1 MMKRKKFAKLFA
13 MMALSLTCMVGAT
26 GVTAY
31 ANVNEAEMQAAEQQ
45 AATEPII
52 PETEAPQTEAPQTE
66 TAAETT
72 PDDGRVQ
79 GDAFSVPGNA
89 EVLDDIT
96 DGSSKEFFTI
106 QTKNNNT
113 FYLVVDRSQNA
124 QNVYMLSAIDESDLE
139 KFLDETQKESEK
151 ETEAQVVIPEEP
163 ATEIQTVEPAEP
175 QKNQSGNMAALI
187 LIVVLAAGGGIAY
200 YFLKVKPGKA
210 EDDVISENLE
220 TGDGLETENE
230 DEEEE

>member
-52 PETEAPQTEAPQTE
+52 PETEAPQTEAPQT
-66 TAAETT
+66 ETT

-163 ATEIQTVEPAEP
+163 ATEIQTVEPEEP

>member
-52 PETEAPQTEAPQTE
+52 PETEAPQTEAPQTK

-175 QKNQSGNMAALI
+175 QKNQSGNMATII
-187 LIVVLAAGGGIAY
+187 LIIVLASGGGIAY

-230 DEEEE
+230 DEEE

>member
-1 MMKRKKFAKLFA
+1 
-13 MMALSLTCMVGAT
+13 MVGAT

-113 FYLVVDRSQNA
+113 FYLVVDRSQNT

>member
-1 MMKRKKFAKLFA
+1 MKRKKFAKLFA

-52 PETEAPQTEAPQTE
+52 PETEAPQTEAPQTK

-163 ATEIQTVEPAEP
+163 ATE
-175 QKNQSGNMAALI
+175 SGTCRDT
-187 LIVVLAAGGGIAY
+187 
-200 YFLKVKPGKA
+200 
-210 EDDVISENLE
+210 EDDEDS
-220 TGDGLETENE
+220 GDVE
-230 DEEEE
+230 D